1 MKACR
6 WNCTFSIFWGRLTFS
21 LVSIFCLFI
30 CSWTLHQCMSSL
42 PRSKKSFLFLF
53 ACFQAT
59 GKVRQSSRCISLME
73 EPLNLDRP
81 CWKLLPW
88 VSVLSCYLPVL
99 FSFNIMHL
107 PLTAFSVFIIIT
119 YLMCNTGTHFGFVRS
134 SMHLWD
140 KSLHLFNIAAWLV
153 GAYGYLHHANW
164 IQFWHPEV
172 DRWGFKNFNPAINSS
187 WGEKKNVIFYC
198 HVNVDNVQRCKLVN
212 FYGV

>member
-1 MKACR
+1 MTVLNNEMKACR
-6 WNCTFSIFWGRLTFS
+6 WNCVHFLFLEADLLFHWSAVPPIFLFFYLFSNTA
-21 LVSIFCLFI
+21 
-30 CSWTLHQCMSSL
+30 SSL
-42 PRSKKSFLFLF
+42 PRSKKSILF

-99 FSFNIMHL
+99 FSFNIMHF

-134 SMHLWD
+134 NMHLWD

-153 GAYGYLHHANW
+153 GAYGYSHHANW
-164 IQFWHPEV
+164 VQFWHLKA
-172 DRWGFKNFNPAINSS
+172 DRWGFKKFNPAINSS
-187 WGEKKNVIFYC
+187 WDLFIF
-198 HVNVDNVQRCKLVN
+198 N
-212 FYGV
+212 